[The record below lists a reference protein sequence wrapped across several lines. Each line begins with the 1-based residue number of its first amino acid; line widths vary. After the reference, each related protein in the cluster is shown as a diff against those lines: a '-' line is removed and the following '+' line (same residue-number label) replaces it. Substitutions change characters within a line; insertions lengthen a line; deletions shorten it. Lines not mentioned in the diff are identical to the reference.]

1 MKKLAFFAATL
12 ASPAL
17 AHPAGAAGHMPH
29 TAYLAAAIAVGLA
42 LAIYN
47 ARKA

>member
-12 ASPAL
+12 ATPAL
-17 AHPAGAAGHMPH
+17 AHPAGEAGHMPH
-29 TAYLAAAIAVGLA
+29 AAYLAAAVAVGVA
-42 LAIYN
+42 LAVYN